1 MSEMI
6 IRMLI
11 EAFFA
16 SVASVGF
23 AMVFNV
29 PKHTL
34 VYCAI
39 GGAITFIA
47 RSLFLHLGI
56 GIEIS
61 TFLASTFIG
70 IVALYWSRK
79 YLIPRPVY
87 TVASIIP
94 MIPGTYAFTAMISLV
109 DMNTHGVTEQLIGL
123 FVFNGLKA
131 VSILGAISFGLALPS
146 LYFMRLNRPV
156 I

>member
-1 MSEMI
+1 MNQIILNMI
-6 IRMLI
+6 IESL
-11 EAFFA
+11 FA

-34 VYCAI
+34 IYCAF
-39 GGAITFIA
+39 GGAITFMA
-47 RSLFLHLGI
+47 RTILLHLGI

-70 IVALYWSRK
+70 IIALYWSRK

-94 MIPGTYAFTAMISLV
+94 MIPGTYAFSAMISLV
-109 DMNTHGVTEQLIGL
+109 DMNTHGVSQELIGI
-123 FVFNGLKA
+123 FIANGLKA

-146 LYFMRLNRPV
+146 LYFIRLNRPV

>member
-94 MIPGTYAFTAMISLV
+94 MIPGTYAFSAMISLV